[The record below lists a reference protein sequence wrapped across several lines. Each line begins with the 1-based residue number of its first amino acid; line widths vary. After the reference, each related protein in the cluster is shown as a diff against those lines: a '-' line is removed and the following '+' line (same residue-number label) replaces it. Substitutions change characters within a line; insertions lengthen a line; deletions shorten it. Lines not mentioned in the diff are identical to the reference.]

1 MAGQVLDALQREL
14 LVEEIGNRRHAERV
28 RREIG
33 RQPSFFHSPL
43 HHPANVLA
51 RHRDVG
57 EPLFLAYR
65 SREEG
70 AAFGVG
76 LRVYP
81 R

>member
-1 MAGQVLDALQREL
+1 MPGEVLDILKREL
-14 LVEEIGNRRHAERV
+14 LVEEVCYRRDPKRV
-28 RREIG
+28 RREVG
-33 RQPSFFHSPL
+33 WQPSLFHPPL

-51 RHRDVG
+51 RHWDVG
-57 EPLFLAYR
+57 EPFLLAHR

-76 LRVYP
+76 LRVNP